1 MNQEFKN
8 LRELESELF
17 YPFISS
23 LGFRSE
29 LTEVVKLSTQRR
41 KDSFTQKEL
50 SKIIGIPLTKIKQ
63 IENGS
68 CKDFNSI
75 HNYICFFG
83 YKLIFTQW

>member
-1 MNQEFKN
+1 MNQDFKN

-29 LTEVVKLSTQRR
+29 LTEVVKFSTQRR

-50 SKIIGIPLTKIKQ
+50 YKVIGIPLTKIKP
-63 IENGS
+63 IYYERA
-68 CKDFNSI
+68 DFIRRLLEGNRTD
-75 HNYICFFG
+75 G
-83 YKLIFTQW
+83 R